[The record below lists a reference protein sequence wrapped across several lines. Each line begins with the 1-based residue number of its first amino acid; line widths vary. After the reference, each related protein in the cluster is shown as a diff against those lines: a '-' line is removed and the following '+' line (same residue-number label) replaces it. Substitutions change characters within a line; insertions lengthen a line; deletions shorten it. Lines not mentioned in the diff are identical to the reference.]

1 VAGETSLEL
10 LDLSSIFSYSHP
22 RFPREIDFPAYN
34 QESCYCKDLQCPYEW
49 YKGYKYSFM
58 FASHTHIHTLLCR
71 PTGGQYASTCGHQ
84 STFTL
89 HCMSN
94 ACNAFE
100 RRMSCL
106 SYSASCNIFRQ
117 ACVCQQLLEVGVQ
130 SNVGLY
136 RKCDNI
142 AWCYM
147 CFHFDN
153 KAWNIKLSRTS
164 NNRME

>member
-1 VAGETSLEL
+1 M
-10 LDLSSIFSYSHP
+10 ISYSHP
-22 RFPREIDFPAYN
+22 KFPREVDFPAYN

-49 YKGYKYSFM
+49 YKGYKYPLMS
-58 FASHTHIHTLLCR
+58 ASHTHTHNLCH
-71 PTGGQYASTCGHQ
+71 PTVGQNASTRGQQ
-84 STFTL
+84 STFIL

-106 SYSASCNIFRQ
+106 SYSAICNIFRQ

-130 SNVGLY
+130 SNAGLC

-142 AWCYM
+142 ACCYM

-153 KAWNIKLSRTS
+153 NAWNTKLSHIS
-164 NNRME
+164 NNRLE